1 MNDGDSRVR
10 LTLQAWLSPA
20 FPVGSFAYSQGLEC
34 AFEAGELPDG
44 AALRDWLGALLE
56 HGPIRNDAILLSVA
70 WHAVRDG
77 NPSLLREAN
86 DLALALANGQE
97 RRLETSA
104 QGRAFARTLAMS
116 WPSSSFDAQLATIG
130 ARPLAYP
137 VVVAAAAGSHGLPLV
152 PTMEAFVFATLA
164 NAMTAATRLG
174 AVGQSDAQRM
184 LAELTARVPSLVQAA
199 AGASLDDL
207 GSATVRAEI
216 FTFLHETQYT
226 RLFRT

>member
-1 MNDGDSRVR
+1 VNDGESRVR

-34 AFEAGELPDG
+34 AFEAGELADG
-44 AALRDWLGALLE
+44 EAVRDWLSALLE

-77 NPSLLREAN
+77 NPALLRETN
-86 DLALALANGQE
+86 DLGLALANGQE

-104 QGRAFARTLAMS
+104 QGRAFARTVAVS
-116 WPSSSFDAQLATIG
+116 WPSASFDAQLAALG
-130 ARPLAYP
+130 ARPPAYP
-137 VVVAAAAGSHGLPLV
+137 VAVAAAAAAHELPLV
-152 PTMEAFVFATLA
+152 ATLEAFVFATLA
-164 NAMTAATRLG
+164 NAMAAATRLG
-174 AVGQSDAQRM
+174 AIGQTEAQRI
-184 LAELTARVPSLVQAA
+184 LAGLAGRVPELVQAA
-199 AGASLDDL
+199 VHASLDDL
-207 GSATVRAEI
+207 GSATVRADI

>member
-10 LTLQAWLSPA
+10 LTLQAWLSPG

-44 AALRDWLGALLE
+44 EALRDWLGALLE
-56 HGPIRNDAILLSVA
+56 HGPMRNDAILLSLA
-70 WHAVRDG
+70 WRAVRDG
-77 NPSLLREAN
+77 NPALLREVN

-116 WPSSSFDAQLATIG
+116 WPASSFDAQIATLG
-130 ARPLAYP
+130 ARPVAYP
-137 VVVAAAAGSHGLPLV
+137 VAVAAAAATHGLPLV

-164 NAMTAATRLG
+164 NAIAAATRLG
-174 AVGQSDAQRM
+174 VIGQTDAQRI
-184 LAELTARVPSLVQAA
+184 LAEFAGRVAALVEAA
-199 AGASLDDL
+199 LHASLDDL
-207 GSATVRAEI
+207 GSATVRADI

>member
-1 MNDGDSRVR
+1 VNDEASRVR

-44 AALRDWLGALLE
+44 EALRDWLSTLLE
-56 HGPIRNDAILLSVA
+56 HGPIRNDAILLSMA

-77 NPSLLREAN
+77 NPSLLRETN
-86 DLALALANGQE
+86 DLALALANGRE

-104 QGRAFARTLAMS
+104 QGRAFARTLTMS
-116 WPSSSFDAQLATIG
+116 WPAASFDAYIAALG
-130 ARPLAYP
+130 ARPVAYP
-137 VVVAAAAGSHGLPLV
+137 VAVAAAAAAHGLPLV
-152 PTMEAFVFATLA
+152 PTLEAFVLAILA
-164 NAMTAATRLG
+164 NAIGAATRLG
-174 AVGQSDAQRM
+174 AVGQTDAQKIV
-184 LAELTARVPSLVQAA
+184 AELAGRVPALVQ
-199 AGASLDDL
+199 GAVRASPDDL
-207 GSATVRAEI
+207 GSATVRADI